1 MYSFFDSNEGDG
13 EQIKNKI
20 LELAEFLMDKK
31 IIVPDNF
38 EGLEKLN
45 FADIA
50 LEIRQQLHD
59 MYPETRI
66 KRYMPSVHYANGF
79 IDEELKQGAF
89 ILDDIEQYL
98 SKNGFMDHDAS
109 VDYFNE
115 TITTDGFEIN
125 PQSLVMTMIN
135 SLLVCVHGN

>member
-1 MYSFFDSNEGDG
+1 MELK
-13 EQIKNKI
+13 EKI
-20 LELAEFLMDKK
+20 LELARFLMDKK

-38 EGLEKLN
+38 EKFTSPN
-45 FADIA
+45 FVDIA

-59 MYPETRI
+59 MYPNTRI

-79 IDEELKQGAF
+79 IDEDLKQGAF

-115 TITTDGFEIN
+115 TITMDGFEIN

-135 SLLVCVHGN
+135 SLLACVHGN